1 MLDPGRV
8 LAEAIYFIQYVLA
21 QLFWSLDRALLS
33 MAVIAED
40 VNTWLTTNVAFLV
53 DLLTNALAGPMGAL
67 FVFALTLLGVWY
79 LMNSITPTKRVVD
92 PQKLLL
98 YGFMTFFFFSTPV
111 MVIEMVEGLRQ
122 AATAGVQGSALADA
136 EGELFGTAFDGTD
149 TGLPAAMPDVYPAG
163 DGVIGSFDLVAYFL
177 SIGNVAELGNTE
189 FPALFTAAYF
199 PYGDPSAINLA
210 DEADQE
216 AAKRLAAEGLERLLF
231 ALIAIPTA
239 IADHVLR
246 LSLTGAAAL
255 LYAGIPFAM
264 MLAFFV
270 HTEAFIGAY
279 LRQFINLFI
288 ETFLSVIIASL
299 TIGLL
304 AIAAQRG
311 IGLYI
316 GAAIIAVVILVW
328 RIQGAFKL
336 AMAGAHLFGG
346 GVMTGGA
353 TGTDLVNM
361 GRNVAVTGAG
371 AGLALAAGG
380 GALAAAGMLKA
391 DAKAGGGYLN
401 TDPEKADGRVRQ
413 LETMAGYAVGK
424 SPMAR
429 NMIETVHEVRTFG
442 RNFRDGEPQYQ
453 EPDLMDYLRVGSSM
467 SSFGSSPWVAMKL
480 SPSLRDA
487 YGQIGGY
494 GRRPNGWPAAGQGRW
509 RDDEWGSG
517 GMGNAPAQIAD
528 GAGDASTRPSG
539 SSSTANAPANAPTTP
554 INHEGS
560 AATPPN
566 GNTTNAPTAPFV
578 SPSTP
583 SIHLAPL
590 TANRQAGLASL
601 ATNLDGPAATQT
613 QRVLVDVVGP
623 ERAGALQTAVTEHG
637 AAAVQAAIDAVVAQ
651 VAAAQAAGQSAQD
664 IVAAF
669 QRGDALPDSP
679 LNREQL
685 TAVIDVV
692 LQPRRE
698 MSRADLVGAMAANL
712 TAGGRSDADLAAVV
726 GNPSHFGPQTGA
738 IRAVLEGIERLQL
751 TAQDL
756 ERIAARLQT
765 GQAIAPYLTG
775 QGYTPTQAQAF
786 SRDLD
791 GLVGGLSIPQT
802 TAVPPAA
809 PQPTAPTST
818 TPPTTLL
825 RRSPEPPIEGDTP

>member
-1 MLDPGRV
+1 MLDPGRA

-79 LMNSITPTKRVVD
+79 LLNSITPTKRVVD

-122 AATAGVQGSALADA
+122 AATAGVQASALADA

-316 GAAIIAVVILVW
+316 GAAIIAVVILTW

-346 GVMTGGA
+346 GVVTGGA

-361 GRNVAVTGAG
+361 GRNAAVTGAG

-494 GRRPNGWPAAGQGRW
+494 GRRPYGPAAGQGRW
-509 RDDEWGSG
+509 RNDEWGSG
-517 GMGNAPAQIAD
+517 GMGNAPAQRTD
-528 GAGDASTRPSG
+528 GAGDTPTRPSG
-539 SSSTANAPANAPTTP
+539 NSTANAAPP
-554 INHEGS
+554 VNHEGS
-560 AATPPN
+560 AATPPT
-566 GNTTNAPTAPFV
+566 GNTADATTTRQPTPV
-578 SPSTP
+578 PR
-583 SIHLAPL
+583 IHLAPL

-601 ATNLDGPAATQT
+601 AANLDGPAATQT

-637 AAAVQAAIDAVVAQ
+637 AAAVQAAVDAVVAQ

-664 IVAAF
+664 IVASF
-669 QRGDALPDSP
+669 QRGETLPDSP

-685 TAVIDVV
+685 TAVTDVV

-698 MSRADLVGAMAANL
+698 MSQADLVGAMAANL
-712 TAGGRSDADLAAVV
+712 AAGGRSDADLAAVV

-756 ERIAARLQT
+756 ERIAARLQS

-775 QGYTPTQAQAF
+775 QGYTTTQAQAF

>member
-1 MLDPGRV
+1 MLDPGRA

-21 QLFWSLDRALLS
+21 QLLWSLDRALLS

-199 PYGDPSAINLA
+199 PYGDPSSINLA

-316 GAAIIAVVILVW
+316 GAAIIAVVILTW

-346 GVMTGGA
+346 GVVTGGA

-361 GRNVAVTGAG
+361 GRNAAVTGAG
-371 AGLALAAGG
+371 AGLAMAAGG
-380 GALAAAGMLKA
+380 GALVAAGMLKA

-413 LETMAGYAVGK
+413 LEAMAGYAVGK
-424 SPMAR
+424 SPTAR

-442 RNFRDGEPQYQ
+442 RNFRDGEPQVH
-453 EPDLMDYLRVGSSM
+453 EPDLMDYLRAGSSM
-467 SSFGSSPWVAMKL
+467 SSFGSSPWLATKL
-480 SPSLRDA
+480 SPSLRSA
-487 YGQIGGY
+487 YEQIGGY
-494 GRRPNGWPAAGQGRW
+494 GRRPFGRGGVGETEGEWGRQGEGERGMEAARPL
-509 RDDEWGSG
+509 GSG
-517 GMGNAPAQIAD
+517 GEMGPADAAD
-528 GAGDASTRPSG
+528 T
-539 SSSTANAPANAPTTP
+539 TTP
-554 INHEGS
+554 PIS
-560 AATPPN
+560 PS
-566 GNTTNAPTAPFV
+566 PTLPV
-578 SPSTP
+578 SPSP
-583 SIHLAPL
+583 SLPASPSLQLAPL

-601 ATNLDGPAATQT
+601 AANLDGPAATQT

-664 IVAAF
+664 IVASF
-669 QRGDALPDSP
+669 RSGDALPESP
-679 LNREQL
+679 LSREQL
-685 TAVIDVV
+685 TAVADTV

-698 MSRADLVGAMAANL
+698 MSQTNLVQAMAANL
-712 TAGGRSDADLAAVV
+712 SAGGRSDADLAAAV

-756 ERIAARLQT
+756 ERIAARLQS

-802 TAVPPAA
+802 TAVPPIVSATA
-809 PQPTAPTST
+809 QPTAQPTAPTSATLPT

-825 RRSPEPPIEGDTP
+825 RRSPEPPPTEGDIP